1 MPTVNN
7 TRVLRS
13 ANRYIVLMALLER
26 GQLTVEDIIR
36 ITQLSRPTV
45 LQILKEL
52 MQEQLIAKAGKH
64 QTEVGRQPTLYTIN
78 NQSYFAMGIDIDLPE
93 VHLAISNLLGN
104 LVYSCSQ
111 EISFDIKAPVL
122 ANALVDLINRAL
134 AEVAIDKSSII
145 GLGLGIPAI
154 VDTKRN
160 MAPRISQ
167 VPTWADLDIAGYIFE
182 NTGIHVFVHNDVHL
196 LGLIERKQK
205 NLQAESFIYIAHRS
219 GVGSAVFI
227 DGKLYDGSYGNSG
240 TLGHT
245 CVDYNGPR
253 CECGN
258 RGCLEMY
265 CSRRAIVQ
273 QYNELAE
280 KKGLSPCTQ
289 CNQVFV
295 RSCLD
300 DPVAREVLGKS
311 GRILGIG
318 VSNLIKAFDIYH
330 IILDCNQNAKNTPFY
345 SSFTQG
351 VNDGLSGFA
360 FCPVTI
366 ELGSA
371 AATNS
376 GLAGSYYVLSNFF
389 HEPALRVHT

>member
-52 MQEQLIAKAGKH
+52 MQEQLITKAGKH

-111 EISFDIKAPVL
+111 EISSDIKAPVL

-134 AEVAIDKSSII
+134 AEVAIDKTSII

-160 MAPRISQ
+160 IAPRISQ
-167 VPTWADLDIAGYIFE
+167 VPTWMDLDIAGYIFE
-182 NTGIHVFVHNDVHL
+182 HTGIHVFVHNDVHL

-205 NLQAESFIYIAHRS
+205 KLQTESFIYIAHRS

-273 QYNELAE
+273 QYNDLAV
-280 KKGLSPCTQ
+280 KKGLSPCTH

-300 DPVAREVLGKS
+300 DPVAGEVLDKS

-345 SSFTQG
+345 SSFAQG

-371 AATNS
+371 AAINS

-389 HEPALRVHT
+389 NEPALRVRT